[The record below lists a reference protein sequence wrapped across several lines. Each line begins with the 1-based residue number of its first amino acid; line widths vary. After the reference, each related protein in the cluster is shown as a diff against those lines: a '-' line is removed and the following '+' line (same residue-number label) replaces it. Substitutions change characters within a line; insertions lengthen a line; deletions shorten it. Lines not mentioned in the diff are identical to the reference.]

1 MDILRGIY
9 EKSLLENEKNIRF
22 WEDYLQNLN
31 NLDFTVYSEKLK
43 VPILVPIGNKILF
56 RGDLKHTNEVTVALG
71 ADYFA
76 KCSIKQ
82 AEILRQ
88 HRIKDAKSKLEEY
101 YKEKEYLERQ
111 VSFGKENFHENAG
124 QNLIE
129 VCSEEEDLAW
139 RKHHKEKVKQYK
151 QGKSKTHEEPS
162 NQMTD
167 EELWLRLEEL
177 ELQEELE
184 NELDNTT
191 NHDSIDESEE
201 NSYDSFI
208 IKEDDVSNI
217 VTEKKEQQ
225 EAHITHNIPK
235 QTSKIDLLEQVID
248 RQKMLEIK
256 LTEMKNRQ
264 RVQSKTEN
272 DLLSR
277 LDEIEQLDE
286 LEDEMD
292 RLDDILEESS
302 EDDSKHDDKSNRIK
316 KSITFADEEDNET
329 IDINFKHSDFES
341 SKDQYDPK
349 KGITKPSDIYDA
361 FSNLFANATTS
372 ILRKSKYDNID
383 IQNENLI
390 SAEMDNKV
398 HSVKKIEKKTICI
411 NDVIEKTDQNQNKVD
426 SEDRPKSLFKKR
438 RQQQKLQ

>member
-1 MDILRGIY
+1 MNILRDIY
-9 EKSLLENEKNIRF
+9 RKSLLENEKNIQF

-31 NLDFTVYSEKLK
+31 NLDFTVYCEKLK
-43 VPILVPIGNKILF
+43 VPILVPIGHKILF

-71 ADYFA
+71 ADYFT

-101 YKEKEYLERQ
+101 YKEKGYLERQ
-111 VSFGKENFHENAG
+111 VSFGEENLYENSG

-129 VCSEEEDLAW
+129 VCSEEEDMAW

-151 QGKSKTHEEPS
+151 QRNSKTHEDS
-162 NQMTD
+162 NNQMTD

-184 NELDNTT
+184 NELDHTT
-191 NHDSIDESEE
+191 KHDSSIDESEE

-208 IKEDDVSNI
+208 IKEDDISNI
-217 VTEKKEQQ
+217 ETEKQEQQ

-256 LTEMKNRQ
+256 LTEIKNRQ
-264 RVQSKTEN
+264 RIQSKTEN

-286 LEDEMD
+286 LEDEME

-302 EDDSKHDDKSNRIK
+302 DDDSKHGEESNRIK
-316 KSITFADEEDNET
+316 KSITFADEEDNDT

-341 SKDQYDPK
+341 SKDSYDPK

-361 FSNLFANATTS
+361 FPNLFTNATTS
-372 ILRKSKYDNID
+372 ILRKSKYDNVN
-383 IQNENLI
+383 IQNDNLI
-390 SAEMDNKV
+390 CTEMQNKT

-411 NDVIEKTDQNQNKVD
+411 NDVIEKTDQKQNKVD

-438 RQQQKLQ
+438 RQQQKL

>member
-1 MDILRGIY
+1 MNILRDIY
-9 EKSLLENEKNIRF
+9 RKSLLENEKNIQF

-31 NLDFTVYSEKLK
+31 NLDFTVYCEKLK

-71 ADYFA
+71 ADYFT

-101 YKEKEYLERQ
+101 YKEKGYLERQ
-111 VSFGKENFHENAG
+111 VSFGEENLYENAG

-129 VCSEEEDLAW
+129 VCSVEEDMAW

-151 QGKSKTHEEPS
+151 QRNSKTHEDS
-162 NQMTD
+162 NNQMTD

-184 NELDNTT
+184 NELDHTT
-191 NHDSIDESEE
+191 KHDSSIDESEE

-208 IKEDDVSNI
+208 IKEDDISNI
-217 VTEKKEQQ
+217 ETEKQEQQ

-256 LTEMKNRQ
+256 LTEIKNRQ
-264 RVQSKTEN
+264 RIQSKTEN

-286 LEDEMD
+286 LEDEME

-302 EDDSKHDDKSNRIK
+302 DDDSEHGEESNRIK
-316 KSITFADEEDNET
+316 KSITFADEEDNNT

-341 SKDQYDPK
+341 SKDSYDPK

-361 FSNLFANATTS
+361 FPNLFANATTS
-372 ILRKSKYDNID
+372 ILRKSKYDNVN
-383 IQNENLI
+383 IQNDNLI
-390 SAEMDNKV
+390 CTKMQNKT

-411 NDVIEKTDQNQNKVD
+411 NDVIEKTDQKQNKVD

-438 RQQQKLQ
+438 RQQQKL

>member
-1 MDILRGIY
+1 MNILRDIY
-9 EKSLLENEKNIRF
+9 KKSLFETEKNIRF

-43 VPILVPIGNKILF
+43 VPILVPVGNKILF

-71 ADYFA
+71 ADYFT

-88 HRIKDAKSKLEEY
+88 HRIKDAKSKLEVY

-111 VSFGKENFHENAG
+111 VSFGEENLYENNG

-129 VCSEEEDLAW
+129 VCSEEEDKAW
-139 RKHHKEKVKQYK
+139 RKHHKEKVKQYN
-151 QGKSKTHEEPS
+151 QSKSKTQEVTPDE
-162 NQMTD
+162 MTD
-167 EELWLRLEEL
+167 EELLLRLEEL
-177 ELQEELE
+177 ELQEELQ

-191 NHDSIDESEE
+191 KPDSSIDESEE

-208 IKEDDVSNI
+208 IKEDDISNI
-217 VTEKKEQQ
+217 ETEKEEQQ

-235 QTSKIDLLEQVID
+235 KTSKIDLLEQVID
-248 RQKMLEIK
+248 RQKMLEMK

-264 RVQSKTEN
+264 RVQTKTEN
-272 DLLSR
+272 ELLSR

-292 RLDDILEESS
+292 RLDDILEGSS
-302 EDDSKHDDKSNRIK
+302 EDDCQHDDNSNKIK
-316 KSITFADEEDNET
+316 KNITFADEEDSET

-341 SKDQYDPK
+341 SKEPYEPN

-372 ILRKSKYDNID
+372 ILRKSKYENVS
-383 IQNENLI
+383 IQSDKEIYDEAQNKMPSLKKNE
-390 SAEMDNKV
+390 KR
-398 HSVKKIEKKTICI
+398 TICI
-411 NDVIEKTDQNQNKVD
+411 NDVKEKTDEKQNKVD
-426 SEDRPKSLFKKR
+426 SDNRPKSLFKKR
-438 RQQQKLQ
+438 RQQQKL

>member
-1 MDILRGIY
+1 MNILRDIY
-9 EKSLLENEKNIRF
+9 RKSLLENEKNIQF

-31 NLDFTVYSEKLK
+31 NLDFTVYCEKLK

-71 ADYFA
+71 ADYFT

-101 YKEKEYLERQ
+101 YKEKGYLEKQ
-111 VSFGKENFHENAG
+111 VSFGEENLYENAG

-129 VCSEEEDLAW
+129 VCSEEEDMAW

-151 QGKSKTHEEPS
+151 QNNSKTHEDS
-162 NQMTD
+162 KNQMTD

-184 NELDNTT
+184 NELEHTT
-191 NHDSIDESEE
+191 KHDSSIDESEE

-208 IKEDDVSNI
+208 IKEDDISNI
-217 VTEKKEQQ
+217 ETEKKEQQ

-256 LTEMKNRQ
+256 LTEIKNRQ
-264 RVQSKTEN
+264 RVPSKTEN

-286 LEDEMD
+286 LEDEME

-302 EDDSKHDDKSNRIK
+302 DDGSEHGEKSNSIK
-316 KSITFADEEDNET
+316 KSITFADEEDNDT

-341 SKDQYDPK
+341 SKDSYDPK

-361 FSNLFANATTS
+361 FPNLFANATIS
-372 ILRKSKYDNID
+372 ILRKSKYGNVN
-383 IQNENLI
+383 IQNDNLI
-390 SAEMDNKV
+390 YAEMQNKTR
-398 HSVKKIEKKTICI
+398 SIKKIEKKTICI
-411 NDVIEKTDQNQNKVD
+411 NDVIEKTDQKQNKVD

-438 RQQQKLQ
+438 RQQQKL